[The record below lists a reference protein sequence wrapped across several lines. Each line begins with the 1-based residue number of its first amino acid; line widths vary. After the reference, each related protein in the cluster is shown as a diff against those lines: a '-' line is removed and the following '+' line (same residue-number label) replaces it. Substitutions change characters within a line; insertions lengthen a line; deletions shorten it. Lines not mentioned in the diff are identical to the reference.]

1 MGCGKTT
8 HGRKLAR
15 LLDYTFI
22 DLDEKIVAKTGSSIQ
37 NLFNDLG
44 ETGFRDLETTVLKEI
59 CSGSAMQVISLGGG
73 TPCYNHNLD
82 FIKAKGLLIYIKME
96 PVALYS
102 RLKNARVKRPLLK
115 GKTDQELLDYIT
127 QLLEKREPYYAA
139 AHFWINGIN
148 LNDKVLKDCIEN
160 FRE

>member
-8 HGRKLAR
+8 HGRKLAK
-15 LLDYTFI
+15 LLGYKFV
-22 DLDEKIVAKTGSSIQ
+22 DLDEQIASKTGASIPD
-37 NLFNDLG
+37 LFNELG
-44 ETGFRDLETTVLKEI
+44 ETGFRNIETEALQEI
-59 CSGSAMQVISLGGG
+59 SFRAEKQVISLGGG
-73 TPCYNHNLD
+73 TPCFNDNLH
-82 FIKAKGLLIYIKME
+82 FIKEKGLLIYIKME
-96 PVALYS
+96 PEALFQ

-115 GKTDQELLDYIT
+115 GKSDRELLDYIT
-127 QLLEKREPYYAA
+127 QLLEKREVYYSA